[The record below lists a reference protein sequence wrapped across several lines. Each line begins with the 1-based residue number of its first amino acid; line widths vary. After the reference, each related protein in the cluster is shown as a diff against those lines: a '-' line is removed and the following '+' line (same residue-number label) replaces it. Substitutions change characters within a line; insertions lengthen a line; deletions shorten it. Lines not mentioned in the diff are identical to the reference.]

1 MPPKVKC
8 YTLKDKEDETYV
20 TCNNNVKKGTKP
32 KSKSLQ
38 QEAKDRTAKDGIQRL
53 IKDGKIMKAKVK
65 AKPKEEPKKKPIKF
79 KVKAKPAPKKKPIK
93 FNVKPKAEPKNE
105 YGLTKAQA
113 NKLNP
118 LELFGMLP
126 QELRKK
132 ILTPKTTGV
141 KVAKDTINA
150 EDLQGGDLD
159 PNNEIYSYIADN
171 IGEGNSYNDY
181 ERYLTYNERKFMV
194 AMRSKSRSEMSDKQI
209 NKLERIDEKVL
220 HGIHDGAGEDFFGE
234 IERFK
239 KEYKGQFKKQETWE
253 KLFSKWMDDNYF

>member
-8 YTLKDKEDETYV
+8 YTLKDKDDETYV
-20 TCNNNVKKGTKP
+20 TCNNNVKKGTKA

-38 QEAKDRTAKDGIQRL
+38 QEAKDRTAKDGIPRL

-141 KVAKDTINA
+141 KVAKDTIDA
-150 EDLQGGDLD
+150 KDLEGGDLD
-159 PNNEIYSYIADN
+159 PKSEIYSYISDN

-181 ERYLTYNERKFMV
+181 ERYLTYNERKFMN
-194 AMRSKSRSEMSDKQI
+194 AMRSKRASEMSDKQI
-209 NKLERIDEKVL
+209 NKQEKLDNKVL
-220 HGIHDGAGEDFFGE
+220 EGISDDAMNEFSE
-234 IERFK
+234 QVEKFK
-239 KEYKGQFKKQETWE
+239 KEYKGQLKKQELWE
-253 KLFSKWMDDNYF
+253 KLFDKWMDDNYF